1 MSPERAWNTVLDA
14 AVLQWAANTQQVE
27 LRAALDAV
35 LEQIGD
41 ITLRRALALR
51 WNKTDPRGR
60 ALITAWA
67 APDLDN
73 TLWGPGCRHC
83 KSRRP

>member
-60 ALITAWA
+60 ALITTGA